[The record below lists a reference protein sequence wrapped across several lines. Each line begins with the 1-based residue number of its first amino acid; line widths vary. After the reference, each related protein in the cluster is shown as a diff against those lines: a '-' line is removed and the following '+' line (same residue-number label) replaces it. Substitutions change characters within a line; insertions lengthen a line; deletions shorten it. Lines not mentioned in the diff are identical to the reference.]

1 MQNNRIYIAKNDGRE
16 SPPEGDLGG
25 LIDAFYNGETNKEDE
40 QALRNYFNSNDVADE
55 LQNEKTLFL
64 QLYENDA
71 VEVPPTLEKKITKT
85 IDRLERQEKE
95 QFIRRKTLK
104 RLWIQAVSVAAGVV
118 LLISIGLFSNRER
131 AEKQVDTA
139 FTQLSEEDRQK
150 IREAE
155 EALLLLSSTFSKGI
169 EQMALVSANLDKAR
183 TILNNSINRES
194 E

>member
-1 MQNNRIYIAKNDGRE
+1 MDINEIKKH
-16 SPPEGDLGG
+16 
-25 LIDAFYNGETNKEDE
+25 IDAFYNGETNKEEE
-40 QALRNYFNSNDVADE
+40 QTLRNYFNSNDVTDE

-71 VEVPPTLEKKITKT
+71 LEVPPTLEKKLSKT

-104 RLWIQAVSVAAGVV
+104 KLWIQAVSVAAGVA
-118 LLISIGLFSNRER
+118 LLISIGLFSNREKI
-131 AEKQVDTA
+131 ENHVDTA
-139 FTQLSEEDRQK
+139 FTQLSDEDQQK

-169 EQMALVSANLDKAR
+169 EQMVLVSANLDKAI
-183 TILNNSINRES
+183 TILNNSINR
-194 E
+194 

>member
-1 MQNNRIYIAKNDGRE
+1 MDFNW
-16 SPPEGDLGG
+16 
-25 LIDAFYNGETNKEDE
+25 KEEE
-40 QALRNYFNSNDVADE
+40 QTLRNYFNSSDVADE

-71 VEVPPTLEKKITKT
+71 VEVPPTLEKKLTKT

-95 QFIRRKTLK
+95 QVIRRKTLK
-104 RLWIQAVSVAAGVV
+104 KLWIQAVSVAAGGA
-118 LLISIGLFSNRER
+118 LLISIGLFSNREK
-131 AEKQVDTA
+131 AENYVDTA
-139 FTQLSEEDRQK
+139 FAQLSDEDRQK

-169 EQMALVSANLDKAR
+169 EQMVLVSANLDKAI
-183 TILNNSINRES
+183 TILNHSINRES